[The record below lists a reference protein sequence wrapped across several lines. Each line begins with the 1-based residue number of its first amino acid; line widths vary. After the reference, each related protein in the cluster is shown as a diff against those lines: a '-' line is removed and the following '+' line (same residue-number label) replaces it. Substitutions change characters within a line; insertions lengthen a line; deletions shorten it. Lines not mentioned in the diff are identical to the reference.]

1 LRAGYQRFSSF
12 DHQISGDLPRW
23 GCLIGAAWPHLWPTD
38 CLCCRNGRFEQAAKP
53 DQGEGDHVQA
63 EHCARIVVAA
73 QLELT
78 QSAPLFAPVK
88 DLLDT
93 AASSIDS
100 A

>member
-1 LRAGYQRFSSF
+1 
-12 DHQISGDLPRW
+12 
-23 GCLIGAAWPHLWPTD
+23 
-38 CLCCRNGRFEQAAKP
+38 
-53 DQGEGDHVQA
+53 VQA

-78 QSAPLFAPVK
+78 QAAPLFAPVK